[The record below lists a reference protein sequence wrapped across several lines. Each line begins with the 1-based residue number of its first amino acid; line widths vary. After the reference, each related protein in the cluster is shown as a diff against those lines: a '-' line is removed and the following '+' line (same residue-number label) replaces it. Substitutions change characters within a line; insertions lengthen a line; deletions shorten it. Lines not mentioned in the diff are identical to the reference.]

1 MLIAYLMWKDRLSYD
16 TAYLRVKSIRG
27 IVNPNLGFV
36 CQVKLI
42 ISCLEAILMW
52 GRGGGG
58 HQSLDQISS
67 KFGGKIS
74 FSA

>member
-16 TAYLRVKSIRG
+16 SAFLRVKSIRG

-42 ISCLEAILMW
+42 ISCLEASLMQ
-52 GRGGGG
+52 GQKRGGGG
-58 HQSLDQISS
+58 GIR
-67 KFGGKIS
+67 
-74 FSA
+74 A